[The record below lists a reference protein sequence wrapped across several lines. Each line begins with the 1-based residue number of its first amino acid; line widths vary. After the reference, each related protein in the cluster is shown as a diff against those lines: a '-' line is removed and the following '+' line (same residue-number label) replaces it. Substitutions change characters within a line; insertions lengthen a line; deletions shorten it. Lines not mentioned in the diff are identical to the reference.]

1 MQDASNPGVPKA
13 LANDNWYGYVNRVV
27 VDEQV
32 RWIEMAVVLPFW
44 NNMVVYYV
52 EGDRG
57 HLMGEQIG
65 GQRHRWGVRGNCFS
79 YHMPWEDILR
89 SLGRCVEDTELQA
102 PLSQDVLVH
111 LVRLHMKVG
120 EAEWAKHLRQVKLR
134 AHVALRLAYVL
145 IDNKQPAFCNKGTAA
160 ELKIRFERVLREQ
173 YPDSGG
179 DGKVPQRI
187 LEACKESLE
196 GNTKEKYGQRQACH
210 SRCRAR
216 LLGDS
221 AGLHKAPR
229 HLGREKFGQ
238 HRRRQRPTIEC
249 PQQLCGI
256 KCPDGQSVNP
266 ATERKLCRH
275 RLPVCVAVCRWWTGV
290 PTAQRA
296 LASHGSRRS
305 HGDSCSVRADDV

>member
-1 MQDASNPGVPKA
+1 MVQMQDASNPGVPKA

-27 VDEQV
+27 VEEQV
-32 RWIEMAVVLPFW
+32 HWIEMAVVLPFW

-102 PLSQDVLVH
+102 PLPQDVLVH

-134 AHVALRLAYVL
+134 AHVALRLACVL
-145 IDNKQPAFCNKGTAA
+145 IDNKHPAFRNKGSAVH
-160 ELKIRFERVLREQ
+160 LKARFERVLREQ
-173 YPDSGG
+173 YPDSDG
-179 DGKVPQRI
+179 DGRVPQRI

-196 GNTKEKYGQRQACH
+196 GKTAKRGMAKGKHAAPDAAPDSLETALDCIRPHAILAERSSGNIADGNDQRSNAL
-210 SRCRAR
+210 SSYAE
-216 LLGDS
+216 L
-221 AGLHKAPR
+221 
-229 HLGREKFGQ
+229 
-238 HRRRQRPTIEC
+238 
-249 PQQLCGI
+249 
-256 KCPDGQSVNP
+256 SVQ
-266 ATERKLCRH
+266 T
-275 RLPVCVAVCRWWTGV
+275 
-290 PTAQRA
+290 
-296 LASHGSRRS
+296 GSRFI
-305 HGDSCSVRADDV
+305 